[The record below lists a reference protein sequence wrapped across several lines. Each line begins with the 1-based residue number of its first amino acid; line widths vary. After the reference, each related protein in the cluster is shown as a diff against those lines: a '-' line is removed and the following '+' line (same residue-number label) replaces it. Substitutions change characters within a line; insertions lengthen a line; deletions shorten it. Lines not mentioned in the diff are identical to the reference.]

1 MNISSSFQNAKLGVK
16 LGLGFAIMLFFS
28 FCLVMIDQRSMSHVE
43 ESFEEFSNLAHNSM
57 LVRDVESGQ
66 MNTAVSALIYFM
78 TPSPENAEKLRKNQ
92 QTFQAAL
99 KTAQSG
105 VKNPERLRILD
116 EMDAMRDG
124 YDKSVNRGVELVD
137 NQMRILDDE
146 LSPLAVKLLQS
157 FTEVNDLARNVGD
170 LELSSDI
177 GKIEEAFL
185 LGRLSVYKFMQSNHR
200 DEQERIEKELKR
212 SEELLKIAL
221 SKPHD
226 GMLTQLLTALGAELP
241 KYRASALKISE
252 ITTQRTRELAE
263 SGRLRR
269 ALVDQILAVRATQ
282 ESDQAKLSQ
291 AVSEEFSTARSFG
304 SGGLAVALLVGALC
318 AFALTRTIAGAV
330 HAMTHAMQA
339 LAKGDTKVEIP
350 ARGRGDEIGAMA
362 AAVQVFK
369 ENAIERVRLE
379 AEQAAEREA
388 KEKRANAVEKLIGDF
403 DGTMA
408 MILRTVSSAATE
420 LDSTAQS
427 MAATAEETSRQATAS
442 AGAAEQT
449 SSNVQTVAAAAEQ
462 MTGSLQEI
470 ARQVS
475 RSTGIAN
482 DAVTQAE
489 RTDATVQGLADAA
502 RKINEVV
509 ELISTIAGQ
518 TNLLAL
524 NATIEAARAGEHGKG
539 FAVVASEVKNLA
551 TQTAKATQ
559 EITAQIASI
568 QEETNGAVNAIRG
581 IGGTIRQM
589 NEITTTIAAAMEE
602 QNAATAE
609 ISRSVAQAAAGTRE
623 VSQNVGQVMGASEQT
638 GSAATQVLGAAGELS
653 QQAEMLRAEVERFLA
668 GIRAA

>member
-1 MNISSSFQNAKLGVK
+1 VA
-16 LGLGFAIMLFFS
+16 
-28 FCLVMIDQRSMSHVE
+28 
-43 ESFEEFSNLAHNSM
+43 
-57 LVRDVESGQ
+57 
-66 MNTAVSALIYFM
+66 
-78 TPSPENAEKLRKNQ
+78 
-92 QTFQAAL
+92 
-99 KTAQSG
+99 
-105 VKNPERLRILD
+105 
-116 EMDAMRDG
+116 
-124 YDKSVNRGVELVD
+124 
-137 NQMRILDDE
+137 
-146 LSPLAVKLLQS
+146 
-157 FTEVNDLARNVGD
+157 
-170 LELSSDI
+170 
-177 GKIEEAFL
+177 
-185 LGRLSVYKFMQSNHR
+185 
-200 DEQERIEKELKR
+200 
-212 SEELLKIAL
+212 
-221 SKPHD
+221 
-226 GMLTQLLTALGAELP
+226 
-241 KYRASALKISE
+241 
-252 ITTQRTRELAE
+252 
-263 SGRLRR
+263 
-269 ALVDQILAVRATQ
+269 
-282 ESDQAKLSQ
+282 
-291 AVSEEFSTARSFG
+291 EEFSTARWFG
-304 SGGLAVALLVGALC
+304 WGGLAVALLVGALC

-362 AAVQVFK
+362 DAVQVFK

-462 MTGSLQEI
+462 MTGSLREI

-489 RTDATVQGLADAA
+489 RTDATIQGLTDAA
-502 RKINEVV
+502 QKINEVV

-539 FAVVASEVKNLA
+539 FAVVASKVKNLA

-589 NEITTTIAAAMEE
+589 NEITTTIAAAVEE

-609 ISRSVAQAAAGTRE
+609 ISRNVAQAAAGTRE

-653 QQAEMLRAEVERFLA
+653 
-668 GIRAA
+668 